1 MLIIFLHD
9 TGSAQRLNVAAEV
22 VCAGSVRK
30 GACFQTVENAVEVKV
45 RSFDFM
51 RLPLQRRILFNQ
63 CVPGVFGC
71 FLFCELIS

>member
-51 RLPLQRRILFNQ
+51 RLPLQRRILLTN
-63 CVPGVFGC
+63 VFQAFSVA